1 MKNLNIMMTIKANN
15 TKEAES
21 IVTRELAE
29 LAKCIARHNGSF
41 MIGGKCDVTEVASGN
56 YKAIANMEI
65 TEYAE
70 MNDTIYTV
78 QAVWMTK
85 PEIIKSAIFVS
96 ESNAPKAKE
105 EPKNETA
112 ECSHC
117 GKIAS
122 ISFGVMNQIVSPEGL
137 YYLCDDCLDDAMHN
151 GDVYLCDYC
160 ATHVSDLV
168 ENPVTHVNNIC
179 PCCGET
185 LEV

>member
-1 MKNLNIMMTIKANN
+1 MKNLEIMMTIKANN
-15 TKEAES
+15 KKEAES

-41 MIGGKCDVTEVASGN
+41 MIGGKCDVDETNNGN
-56 YKAIANMEI
+56 YKATANMNI
-65 TEYAE
+65 ADYASLNE
-70 MNDTIYTV
+70 TVYTV
-78 QAVWMTK
+78 QALWMTK
-85 PEIIKSAIFVS
+85 HDILKSAIFVS
-96 ESNAPKAKE
+96 ETEEPKAKE
-105 EPKNETA
+105 EPKAETA

-137 YYLCDDCLDDAMHN
+137 YYLCDDCLEDAMHN

-168 ENPVTHVNNIC
+168 ENPVTHVKNIC

-185 LEV
+185 LDV